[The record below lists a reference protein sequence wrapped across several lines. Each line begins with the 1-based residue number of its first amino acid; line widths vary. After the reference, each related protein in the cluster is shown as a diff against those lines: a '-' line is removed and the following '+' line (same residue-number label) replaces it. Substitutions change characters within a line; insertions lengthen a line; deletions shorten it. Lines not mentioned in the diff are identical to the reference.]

1 MFDSNELQQLGYFL
15 LQATLKGSESTAHA
29 NLLYKIQRLID
40 RAQASVPVSKE
51 QE

>member
-1 MFDSNELQQLGYFL
+1 MFDINELQQLGYFL

-29 NLLYKIQRLID
+29 NLLYKIQRLLD
-40 RAQASVPVSKE
+40 RTQASSAASNA